1 MFRFR
6 RVNIDGKSITET
18 RLAGAELKPGE
29 LVKLASGKF
38 AKAAPA
44 DVGAT
49 QLFVVNPAFHEGK
62 TIADA
67 IAANATVV
75 ADYVEQGREFAL
87 RVPAGTYTKGAAIAL
102 SATGVKL
109 FTAPLGEAPADPI
122 IAYCQE
128 DVTLEDVD
136 FIRVRVA

>member
-18 RLAGAELKPGE
+18 YAASAEVKPGE
-29 LVKLASGKF
+29 LVKLAEGKF
-38 AKAAPA
+38 AKVALA
-44 DVGAT
+44 DVGKE
-49 QLFVVNPAFHEGK
+49 QLFIVNPAFHEGK

-67 IAANATVV
+67 IAVGATVV

-87 RVPAGTYTKGAAIAL
+87 RVPAATYTKGAAIAFT
-102 SATGVKL
+102 ATGVKL
-109 FTAPLGEAPADPI
+109 FTAPGGADAADPI

-128 DVTLEDVD
+128 DVTLEAED

>member
-29 LVKLASGKF
+29 LVKLQGGKF
-38 AKAAPA
+38 VKAETAE
-44 DVGAT
+44 GR
-49 QLFVVNPAFHEGK
+49 LYIVNPAFHEGK

-67 IAANATVV
+67 IAVGETVV
-75 ADYVEQGREFAL
+75 ADYVEPGREFAM
-87 RVPAGTYTKGAAIAL
+87 RVPLGAYTKDKAIQ
-102 SATGVKL
+102 
-109 FTAPLGEAPADPI
+109 LGDVTV
-122 IAYCQE
+122 AYCQE
-128 DVTLEDVD
+128 DVTLEAED

>member
-18 RLAGAELKPGE
+18 YAANEAVKPGE
-29 LVKLASGKF
+29 LVKLAEGKF
-38 AKAAPA
+38 AKAALA
-44 DVGAT
+44 DVGKA
-49 QLFVVNPAFHEGK
+49 QLFIVNPAFHEGK
-62 TIADA
+62 TIADE
-67 IAANATVV
+67 IAKDATVV

-87 RVPAGTYTKGAAIAL
+87 RVPAGEYKKGAAIAL

-109 FTAPLGEAPADPI
+109 FAAPESGAADPI

-128 DVTLEDVD
+128 DVTLEGVD

>member
-18 RLAGAELKPGE
+18 RLANAELKPGE
-29 LVKLASGKF
+29 LVKLEDGKF
-38 AKAAPA
+38 VKAGPA
-44 DVGAT
+44 DVGKG
-49 QLFVVNPAFHEGK
+49 QLYIVNPAFHEGK

-67 IAANATVV
+67 IAVNETVV
-75 ADYVEQGREFAL
+75 ADYVEQGREFAI
-87 RVPAGTYTKGAAIAL
+87 RVPNATYAKGAALAL
-102 SATGVKL
+102 AAGGVKL
-109 FTAPLGEAPADPI
+109 SSAVGDESAPI

-128 DVTLEDVD
+128 DVTLEAED

>member
-29 LVKLASGKF
+29 LVKLEGGKF
-38 AKAAPA
+38 VKATTAE
-44 DVGAT
+44 GR
-49 QLFVVNPAFHEGK
+49 LYIVNPAFHEGK

-67 IAANATVV
+67 IKAGETVV
-75 ADYVEQGREFAL
+75 ADYVEPGREFAM
-87 RVPAGTYTKGAAIAL
+87 RVEAATYTKDQAI
-102 SATGVKL
+102 K
-109 FTAPLGEAPADPI
+109 LGEVTV
-122 IAYCQE
+122 AYCQE
-128 DVTLEDVD
+128 DVTLEAED

>member
-29 LVKLASGKF
+29 LVKLQGGKF
-38 AKAAPA
+38 VKAAPS
-44 DVGAT
+44 DVGKE
-49 QLFVVNPAFHEGK
+49 QLYIVNPAFHEGK

-87 RVPAGTYTKGAAIAL
+87 RVPNATYAKGAAIAL
-102 SATGVKL
+102 AADGAKLSSAVEGGS
-109 FTAPLGEAPADPI
+109 API

-128 DVTLEDVD
+128 DVTLEAED

>member
-18 RLAGAELKPGE
+18 YAASAEVKPGE
-29 LVKLASGKF
+29 LVKLAEGKF
-38 AKAAPA
+38 AKVALA
-44 DVGAT
+44 DVGKE
-49 QLFVVNPAFHEGK
+49 QLFIVNPAFHEGK

-67 IAANATVV
+67 IAVGATVV

-87 RVPAGTYTKGAAIAL
+87 RVPAATYTKGAAIAFT
-102 SATGVKL
+102 ATGVKL
-109 FTAPLGEAPADPI
+109 FTAPGDEGTADPI

-128 DVTLEDVD
+128 DVTLEAED

>member
-29 LVKLASGKF
+29 LVKLEDGKF
-38 AKAAPA
+38 VKATTAE
-44 DVGAT
+44 GR
-49 QLFVVNPAFHEGK
+49 LYIVNPAFHEGK

-67 IAANATVV
+67 IAAGETVV
-75 ADYVEQGREFAL
+75 ADYVEEGREFAM
-87 RVPAGTYTKGAAIAL
+87 RVEAATYTKDQAIN
-102 SATGVKL
+102 
-109 FTAPLGEAPADPI
+109 LGEVTV
-122 IAYCQE
+122 AYCQE

>member
-18 RLAGAELKPGE
+18 YAANEAVKPGE
-29 LVKLASGKF
+29 LVKLAEGKF
-38 AKAAPA
+38 AKAALA
-44 DVGAT
+44 DVGKA
-49 QLFVVNPAFHEGK
+49 QLFIVNPAFHEGK
-62 TIADA
+62 TIADE
-67 IAANATVV
+67 IAKGATVV

-87 RVPAGTYTKGAAIAL
+87 LVPAAAYVKGAAIAL
-102 SATGVKL
+102 AADGVKL
-109 FTAPLGEAPADPI
+109 FVAPSEQAAPDPI

-128 DVTLEDVD
+128 DVTLEEKD

>member
-29 LVKLASGKF
+29 LVKLEGGKF
-38 AKAAPA
+38 VKATTAE
-44 DVGAT
+44 GR
-49 QLFVVNPAFHEGK
+49 LYIVNPAFHEGK

-67 IAANATVV
+67 IAAGETVV
-75 ADYVEQGREFAL
+75 ADYVEEGREFAM
-87 RVPAGTYTKGAAIAL
+87 RVEAATYAKDQAI
-102 SATGVKL
+102 K
-109 FTAPLGEAPADPI
+109 LGEVTV
-122 IAYCQE
+122 AYCQE

>member
-18 RLAGAELKPGE
+18 YAANEVVNPGE
-29 LVKLASGKF
+29 LVKLANGKF
-38 AKAAPA
+38 AKAAPT
-44 DVGAT
+44 DVGKE
-49 QLFVVNPAFHEGK
+49 QLYIVNPAFHEGK

-67 IAANATVV
+67 IAKDATVV

-87 RVPAGTYTKGAAIAL
+87 RVPAGEYKKGAAIAL

-109 FTAPLGEAPADPI
+109 FATPESGAADPI
-122 IAYCQE
+122 IAFCQE
-128 DVTLEDVD
+128 DVTLKAVD
-136 FIRVRVA
+136 FVRVRVA

>member
-29 LVKLASGKF
+29 LVKLQGGKF
-38 AKAAPA
+38 VKAAPA
-44 DVGAT
+44 DVSKE
-49 QLFVVNPAFHEGK
+49 QLYIVNPAFHEGK

-75 ADYVEQGREFAL
+75 ADYMEQGREFAL
-87 RVPAGTYTKGAAIAL
+87 RVPAATYTKGAAIAL
-102 SATGVKL
+102 AADGAKLSSAVEGGS
-109 FTAPLGEAPADPI
+109 API

>member
-29 LVKLASGKF
+29 LVKLQGGKF
-38 AKAAPA
+38 VKAALA
-44 DVGAT
+44 DVGKA
-49 QLFVVNPAFHEGK
+49 QLFIVNPAFHEGK

-67 IAANATVV
+67 IAANETVV

-87 RVPAGTYTKGAAIAL
+87 RVPAATYTKGAAIAL
-102 SATGVKL
+102 SATGIKL
-109 FTAPLGEAPADPI
+109 FTAPGGDNAADPI

-128 DVTLEDVD
+128 DVKLEAED
-136 FIRVRVA
+136 FVRVRVA

>member
-29 LVKLASGKF
+29 LVKLEGGKF
-38 AKAAPA
+38 VKATTAE
-44 DVGAT
+44 GR
-49 QLFVVNPAFHEGK
+49 LYIVNPAFHEGK

-67 IAANATVV
+67 IATGETVV
-75 ADYVEQGREFAL
+75 ADYFETGREFAM
-87 RVPAGTYTKGAAIAL
+87 RVALGTYTKDQAIQVNE
-102 SATGVKL
+102 ATV
-109 FTAPLGEAPADPI
+109 
-122 IAYCQE
+122 AYCQE
-128 DVTLEDVD
+128 DVKLEAED

>member
-18 RLAGAELKPGE
+18 YAAGEEVLPGK
-29 LVKLASGKF
+29 LVKLVDGKF
-38 AKAAPA
+38 MNAT
-44 DVGAT
+44 DTVGR
-49 QLFVVNPAFHEGK
+49 LYIVNPAFHEGK

-67 IAANATVV
+67 IKAGETVV
-75 ADYVEQGREFAL
+75 ADYVEQGREFAM
-87 RVPAGTYTKGAAIAL
+87 RVEAATYKKDQAI
-102 SATGVKL
+102 K
-109 FTAPLGEAPADPI
+109 LGEVTV
-122 IAYCQE
+122 AYCQE

>member
-29 LVKLASGKF
+29 LVKLEGGKF
-38 AKAAPA
+38 VKATTAE
-44 DVGAT
+44 GR
-49 QLFVVNPAFHEGK
+49 LYIVNPAFHEGK

-67 IAANATVV
+67 IAAGETVV
-75 ADYVEQGREFAL
+75 ADYVEEGREFAM
-87 RVPAGTYTKGAAIAL
+87 RVEAATYAKDQAIE
-102 SATGVKL
+102 
-109 FTAPLGEAPADPI
+109 LGEVTV
-122 IAYCQE
+122 AYCQE

>member
-29 LVKLASGKF
+29 LVKLEGSKF
-38 AKAAPA
+38 VKAAPA
-44 DVGAT
+44 DVSKE
-49 QLFVVNPAFHEGK
+49 QLYIVNPAFHEGK

-87 RVPAGTYTKGAAIAL
+87 RVPAATYTKGAAIAL
-102 SATGVKL
+102 AADGAKLSSAVEGGS
-109 FTAPLGEAPADPI
+109 API

>member
-18 RLAGAELKPGE
+18 RLASAEVKPGE
-29 LVKLASGKF
+29 LVKLAEGKF
-38 AKAAPA
+38 AKAVLA
-44 DVGAT
+44 DVGKA
-49 QLFVVNPAFHEGK
+49 QLFIVNPAFHEGK

-87 RVPAGTYTKGAAIAL
+87 RVPAATYTKGAAIAL
-102 SATGVKL
+102 SATGIKL
-109 FTAPLGEAPADPI
+109 FTAPSGDDAADPI

-128 DVTLEDVD
+128 DVTLGAED

>member
-18 RLAGAELKPGE
+18 RLADAGLKPGE
-29 LVKLASGKF
+29 LVKLQGDKF
-38 AKAAPA
+38 VKAAPT
-44 DVGAT
+44 DVGKE
-49 QLFVVNPAFHEGK
+49 QLYIVNPAFHEGK

-75 ADYVEQGREFAL
+75 ADYVEQGREFAI
-87 RVPAGTYTKGAAIAL
+87 RVPKATYAKGAAIAL
-102 SATGVKL
+102 TADGAKLSSVEEGESA
-109 FTAPLGEAPADPI
+109 PI

-128 DVTLEDVD
+128 DVTLKAED

>member
-29 LVKLASGKF
+29 LVKLEGGKF
-38 AKAAPA
+38 VKAETAE
-44 DVGAT
+44 GR
-49 QLFVVNPAFHEGK
+49 LYIVNPAFHEGK

-67 IAANATVV
+67 IKAGETVV
-75 ADYVEQGREFAL
+75 ADYVESGREFAM
-87 RVPAGTYTKGAAIAL
+87 RVALGTYTKDQAIQ
-102 SATGVKL
+102 
-109 FTAPLGEAPADPI
+109 LGDVT

-128 DVTLEDVD
+128 DVKLEAED
-136 FIRVRVA
+136 FVRVRVA